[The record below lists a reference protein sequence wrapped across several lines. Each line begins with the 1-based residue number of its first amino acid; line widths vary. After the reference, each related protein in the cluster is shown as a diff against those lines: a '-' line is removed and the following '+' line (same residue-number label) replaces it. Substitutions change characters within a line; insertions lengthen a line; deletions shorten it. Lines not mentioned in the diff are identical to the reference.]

1 MCNVQQDEFFLQ
13 HKEELKEELKE
24 EQSEREDNGLLGFR
38 SDSFRSTKGR
48 DMVAPIRVR

>member
-13 HKEELKEELKE
+13 HKEELKEE
-24 EQSEREDNGLLGFR
+24 QSEREDNGLLDFR
-38 SDSFRSTKGR
+38 SVSFRSTKGR